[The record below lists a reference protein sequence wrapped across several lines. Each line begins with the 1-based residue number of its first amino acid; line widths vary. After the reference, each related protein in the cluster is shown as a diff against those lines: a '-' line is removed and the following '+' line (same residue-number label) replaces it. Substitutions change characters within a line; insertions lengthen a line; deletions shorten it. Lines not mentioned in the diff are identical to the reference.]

1 MTTFVPL
8 LSLFSTLVLSPAPVT
23 LGVAGSL
30 QIEAQYMEQGARA
43 PHTGLLLTLG
53 DFALLRSE
61 IRQCDESCST
71 RVAAL
76 QDECSRTLDAQQ
88 ESCRAQH
95 EGYLERIA
103 EMETLTMQL
112 QTDLDRV
119 ESRYKSFRIISYS
132 VAGVSLASLI
142 YGVLR

>member
-1 MTTFVPL
+1 MTPLVPL

-30 QIEAQYMEQGARA
+30 QIEAQYMEEGARA

-76 QDECSRTLDAQQ
+76 QDECSRTLDSQQ

-103 EMETLTMQL
+103 AMEAMTMQL

-119 ESRYKSFRIISYS
+119 ESDYRSFRIISYS

-142 YGVLR
+142 YTVMR

>member
-30 QIEAQYMEQGARA
+30 QIEAQYLEEGARA

-88 ESCRAQH
+88 KSCREQH

-103 EMETLTMQL
+103 EMETMTMQL

-119 ESRYKSFRIISYS
+119 ESSYKSFRIISYS